1 MLEFN
6 KRCKTSMSHCSR
18 HCCSL
23 TSKAISITG
32 MAGIVALAAILC
44 GFSGSVEGFANQQ
57 GFRLSVTWSQVK
69 TLEN

>member
-6 KRCKTSMSHCSR
+6 KRCKTSMSHSSR

-32 MAGIVALAAILC
+32 IAGIVALAAILC